1 MSDDVR
7 EHFEI
12 PQEMRS
18 MAEASFEQARKTFE
32 KFLSSAQATVG
43 SLKERGATVRAGV
56 KDVSA
61 KAIAGFARLR
71 PGAVEGQGRER
82 GDAAAQRI
90 CASPDAGAGG
100 AGHRNG
106 PDRQPRGDGCGAA
119 EKLRLFNTTPRL
131 PG

>member
-61 KAIAGFARLR
+61 KAIANAEKNVQASLDYAQALSKAKDVSEVTQLHSEYVQAQMRALAEQATEMAQTVSR
-71 PGAVEGQGRER
+71 AAM
-82 GDAAAQRI
+82 DAARPK
-90 CASPDAGAGG
+90 S
-100 AGHRNG
+100 
-106 PDRQPRGDGCGAA
+106 
-119 EKLRLFNTTPRL
+119 
-131 PG
+131 